1 MQEFVVTKQE
11 AGRRLDK
18 YLKKLLPQ
26 AASGFLYKMLRKK
39 NITLNDKKATGNEV
53 IAAGDTVKLFFS
65 RETYQK
71 FSGKL
76 PAQENAGQ
84 TAAEEPIALKAPLR
98 LYRKAF
104 HELQDI
110 SVIYEDDDILIL
122 NKPTG
127 VLAQKAEKDDISL
140 NEWLIGYLLEREEI
154 TEAGL
159 ERFRPSVCNRLDRNT
174 SGLMLCGKSVRGS
187 QFLSEILRDRS
198 LHKYYLA
205 YVQGKI
211 EHSVTLKG
219 YLKKEEEK
227 NRSAIVS
234 EGEYQQA
241 HRQKISSVV
250 MAEKQQDRILGAE
263 RTEKGYQKI
272 ETVIKPIS
280 YIEEKDCT
288 KLEILLVT
296 GKSHQIRAHLAS
308 IGHPVLGDRKYGWK
322 PKRKEDAALKYQ
334 LLHAYRVEFPETEGE
349 FRYLSGKSVTAPA
362 PKFFGEYK
370 GNTDT

>member
-39 NITLNDKKATGNEV
+39 NITLNEKKAAGNEM
-53 IAAGDTVKLFFS
+53 IAAGDTVRLFFS
-65 RETYQK
+65 EETYQK

-76 PAQENAGQ
+76 SF
-84 TAAEEPIALKAPLR
+84 R
-98 LYRKAF
+98 LYRKAY
-104 HELQDI
+104 HELENI

-122 NKPTG
+122 NKPAG
-127 VLAQKAEKDDISL
+127 VLSQKAEKDDVSL

-211 EHSVTLKG
+211 EHSITLKG

-227 NRSAIVS
+227 NRSVIIS
-234 EGEYQQA
+234 EEEYRQA
-241 HRQKISSVV
+241 
-250 MAEKQQDRILGAE
+250 AG
-263 RTEKGYQKI
+263 TEKRYQKI
-272 ETVIKPIS
+272 ETVIRPIS
-280 YIEEKDCT
+280 YNEERDCT

-322 PKRKEDAALKYQ
+322 PKGKEDAILKHQ
-334 LLHAYRVEFPETEGE
+334 LLHAYRVEFPETEGA
-349 FRYLSGKSVTAPA
+349 FGYLSGKSVTAPV
-362 PKFFGEYK
+362 PEFFGEYK
-370 GNTDT
+370 ENTDT

>member
-11 AGRRLDK
+11 AGWRLDK

-39 NITLNDKKATGNEV
+39 NITLNEKKAAGNEM
-53 IAAGDTVKLFFS
+53 IAAGDTVRLFFS
-65 RETYQK
+65 EETYQK
-71 FSGKL
+71 FSGK
-76 PAQENAGQ
+76 PSF
-84 TAAEEPIALKAPLR
+84 R
-98 LYRKAF
+98 LYRKAY
-104 HELQDI
+104 HELENI

-122 NKPTG
+122 NKPAG
-127 VLAQKAEKDDISL
+127 VLSQKAEKDDISL

-211 EHSVTLKG
+211 EHSITLKG

-227 NRSAIVS
+227 NRSVIIS
-234 EGEYQQA
+234 EEEYQQA
-241 HRQKISSVV
+241 AG
-250 MAEKQQDRILGAE
+250 AEKR
-263 RTEKGYQKI
+263 YQKI

-280 YIEEKDCT
+280 YSEEKDCA

-322 PKRKEDAALKYQ
+322 PKGKEDAVLKYQ
-334 LLHAYRVEFPETEGE
+334 LLHAYRVEFPEREGA
-349 FRYLSGKSVTAPA
+349 FGYLSGKSVTAPV
-362 PKFFGEYK
+362 PEFF
-370 GNTDT
+370 